1 MLLIPILVACASA
14 KPHVQKIVVSYGDCG
29 LPCGAYRIA
38 LMVDGTYIYNRVYN
52 RTTFTG
58 KSDLFHE
65 VESQLRRLGFFER
78 AAATP
83 RARKDNARDRGFF
96 ALLSDGSSVQADFV
110 PGEAGYRRFA
120 QVAAAVATPIQ
131 RDVSKTRGRE
141 ALAREPKDL
150 VAVKITQENV
160 GRCVLFDASFNANG
174 MTIVYA
180 FGNPRGPLQK
190 QSIHIAMR
198 FENVR
203 RLVRKDHLASLY
215 EYYPT
220 AGSDFSQTQIR
231 LLYKKST
238 YTIVG
243 YERTY
248 WPSDLINFIDSIND
262 LISSGAEHGHAKLPC

>member
-1 MLLIPILVACASA
+1 MA
-14 KPHVQKIVVSYGDCG
+14 
-29 LPCGAYRIA
+29 
-38 LMVDGTYIYNRVYN
+38 DGTCSYDDLYH

-58 KSDLFHE
+58 KFNGFKAI
-65 VESQLRRLGFFER
+65 ESQLRRLGFFER

-83 RARKDNARDRGFF
+83 HGHEADTQDRTFF
-96 ALLSDGSSVQADFV
+96 ALLSDGSSMQADFV
-110 PGEAGYRRFA
+110 PGEPGYRRFA
-120 QVAAAVATPIQ
+120 RVAEAVATPIQ
-131 RDVSKTRGRE
+131 RDVFKTRARE
-141 ALAREPKDL
+141 ALVREPKDL
-150 VAVKITQENV
+150 VAVSVTQANI

-180 FGNPRGPLQK
+180 FGNPRGPLWK
-190 QSIHIAMR
+190 KSTHIAVR

-248 WPSDLINFIDSIND
+248 WPSDLINFVNSIND
-262 LISSGAEHGHAKLPC
+262 LIFSGAEHGHAKLPC